1 MIVKFLGNK
10 GGGSA
15 GATIDY
21 LLGEDRDRDG
31 AILLSGD
38 PDLTARLADNLDFQN
53 RYTVGVL
60 SFEEANL
67 AEKQNKKSC
76 RTLKKHSLQA

>member
-21 LLGEDRDRDG
+21 ILGEDRDRMERFY
-31 AILLSGD
+31 L
-38 PDLTARLADNLDFQN
+38 
-53 RYTVGVL
+53 VV
-60 SFEEANL
+60 
-67 AEKQNKKSC
+67 
-76 RTLKKHSLQA
+76 TLI

>member
-21 LLGEDRDRDG
+21 LLGEDRDRFG
-31 AILLSGD
+31 AVLLSGD
-38 PDLTARLADNLDFQN
+38 PELTQRLADNLDFQN
-53 RYTVGVL
+53 R
-60 SFEEANL
+60 
-67 AEKQNKKSC
+67 
-76 RTLKKHSLQA
+76 

>member
-21 LLGEDRDRDG
+21 MLGKDRDRG
-31 AILLSGD
+31 S
-38 PDLTARLADNLDFQN
+38 DF
-53 RYTVGVL
+53 T
-60 SFEEANL
+60 
-67 AEKQNKKSC
+67 
-76 RTLKKHSLQA
+76 

>member
-21 LLGEDRDRDG
+21 LLGEDRDRFG
-31 AILLSGD
+31 AVLLSGD
-38 PDLTARLADNLDFQN
+38 PDPNTTISR
-53 RYTVGVL
+53 
-60 SFEEANL
+60 
-67 AEKQNKKSC
+67 
-76 RTLKKHSLQA
+76 

>member
-21 LLGEDRDRDG
+21 LLGEDRDRFG
-31 AILLSGD
+31 AFLLSGD
-38 PDLTARLADNLDFQN
+38 PELTQRLADNLDFQN

-67 AEKQNKKSC
+67 EEQQKQEIMQSFEKA
-76 RTLKKHSLQA
+76 LLQV

>member
-38 PDLTARLADNLDFQN
+38 PDLTARLADNLDFQKKK
-53 RYTVGVL
+53 TEGVL
-60 SFEEANL
+60 
-67 AEKQNKKSC
+67 
-76 RTLKKHSLQA
+76 

>member
-21 LLGEDRDRDG
+21 LLGEDRDRFG
-31 AILLSGD
+31 AVL
-38 PDLTARLADNLDFQN
+38 FQN
-53 RYTVGVL
+53 YGHQRLTYFLNKNVERGSRDT
-60 SFEEANL
+60 SL
-67 AEKQNKKSC
+67 ARHK
-76 RTLKKHSLQA
+76 R

>member
-21 LLGEDRDRDG
+21 LLGEDRDR
-31 AILLSGD
+31 LEL
-38 PDLTARLADNLDFQN
+38 F
-53 RYTVGVL
+53 Y
-60 SFEEANL
+60 
-67 AEKQNKKSC
+67 
-76 RTLKKHSLQA
+76 

>member
-31 AILLSGD
+31 ALVLSD
-38 PDLTARLADNLDFQN
+38 DQKLTTRLAEHL
-53 RYTVGVL
+53 Y
-60 SFEEANL
+60 
-67 AEKQNKKSC
+67 
-76 RTLKKHSLQA
+76 